1 MAIVEA
7 DIKLLKSERMTDEA
21 DGGGFMTGTVVADG
35 VENNL
40 FPDISDADRTFGRVQ
55 LRKVYAAV
63 TSNDTDTFLGAHV
76 ILDEPPADPAASAL
90 MVLKAGYTQER
101 VDVVEALDNSNYRVA
116 VGAVAVVTEGVA
128 LTAGVSTSFA
138 VDVRVA
144 TAIGPT
150 GPVYYPQGPVK
161 FNPGDIV
168 GLFSKTHAAPIPGI
182 VEIEVAQVAS
192 VSQNLRTINRPN
204 GTTQTD
210 AFQTVTLTAPVQRDY
225 TNNAD
230 TSGLGDYIVKLE
242 QDVNSAGA
250 LTFYGQSVTTGAL
263 AINATSIPVASTFGQ
278 YIPIGSGGT
287 YPTVDPEILGVNPE
301 PFETTFGRVKIFRRN
316 EAIVVHH
323 TATTAP
329 SVVANGTDIDVGRPK
344 ITKFRVI
351 GNDGNEITSGFTA
364 NKLTGHVVFT
374 DVTGYSQ
381 PVKIEHRI
389 EDMLLVAE
397 ASDNTI
403 TVARGVTHAF
413 PSGSRVSSV
422 LMLGD
427 LQALAHDGFAQATW
441 TGVWSDTLIG
451 SAPLA
456 DFFEALHPIQVS
468 NAGSITERWAVIF
481 TNATNFRV
489 IGEQVGEVIPS
500 SAGNTGTDCSPLNP
514 ATGQPFFTIPATGWG
529 SGWAAGN
536 VFRFNTTGANSPLWL
551 IRSIAPSDPF
561 VGQDKFTVALR
572 GNVNA

>member
-1 MAIVEA
+1 MAITEA
-7 DIKLLKSERMTDEA
+7 NIKLLKSERMTDEA

-63 TSNDTDTFLGAHV
+63 TSNDTDTFLGAHA

-90 MVLKAGYTQER
+90 MVLKAGYTQQR
-101 VDVVEALDNSNYRVA
+101 SDVVEALDNSNYRVA
-116 VGAVAVVTEGVA
+116 VGAVAVVTEGVV
-128 LTAGVSTSFA
+128 LTEDISTTFA
-138 VDVRVA
+138 VDVPVV
-144 TAIGPT
+144 TAIGPV
-150 GPVYYPQGPVK
+150 GPVPYPQGVVK

-168 GLFSKTHAAPIPGI
+168 GLFSKAHADTIPGI
-182 VEIEVAQVAS
+182 VAIEVAQIAS
-192 VSQNLRTINRPN
+192 VSYATRTINRPN
-204 GTTQTD
+204 GTTQTGQ
-210 AFQTVTLTAPVQRDY
+210 FQTVTLTAPVQRSY
-225 TNNAD
+225 ANNSD

-242 QDVNSAGA
+242 QDVGSAGA

-263 AINATSIPVASTFGQ
+263 AINDTSIPVESSFAQ
-278 YIPIGSGGT
+278 YIPIGDSGT
-287 YPTVDPEILGVNPE
+287 YPTVDPEVLGVDPE
-301 PFETTFGRVKIFRRN
+301 PFQSTFGRVKIFRRN

-351 GNDGNEITSGFTA
+351 GNDGNEITSGFTV

-397 ASDNTI
+397 ASENTI

-413 PSGSRVSSV
+413 PPGARVSSV
-422 LMLGD
+422 VMLGD
-427 LQALAHDGFAQATW
+427 MQALAHDGFAQATW
-441 TGVWSDTLIG
+441 TGEWSDTLIG

-456 DFFEALHPIQVS
+456 DFFEALHPITVN
-468 NAGSITERWAVIF
+468 NAGAITERWAVIF

-500 SAGNTGTDCSPLNP
+500 SAGNTGANCSPLNP